1 MNKLKFLFLVLIT
14 ATLLSACGLVGKT
27 QGGFRGKWKAQDSD
41 GKDIEMIFNEDNGKI
56 GDKEFDYTISKEGHD
71 QDTKYYRITVSDTY
85 HYTIIFPD
93 NDMKIAILIEPDD
106 PYSDPL
112 YGEMLYAMNRNE
124 YPDFDDY
131 VDKYLH

>member
-1 MNKLKFLFLVLIT
+1 MKKLKYLFLVLIT
-14 ATLLSACGLVGKT
+14 ITLLSACGLVGKT
-27 QGGFRGKWKAQDSD
+27 QGSFRGKWKAQDSN
-41 GKDIEMIFNEDNGKI
+41 GKDIEMVFNENSGKI
-56 GDKEFDYTISKEGHD
+56 GDKEFDYTIAKEGHE

-93 NDMKIAILIEPDD
+93 NDMKIAILLEPDD

-131 VDKYLH
+131 VDKYLN